1 MESDRW
7 SDRISLEYVRRTFSK
22 PKKSSYICDSIRL
35 LGGFLQSFVCCALV
49 AVLSHD
55 LLFPNAQSL
64 SWLRQVWRFCLYIPW
79 LLREIV
85 AANFHVVYLVFRPG
99 QIRPQ
104 VIRFRTRLKS
114 DMARVAF
121 GNSITLT
128 PGTITLDIQDG
139 EFHVH
144 ALSEKAAQS
153 VVTGDMESRVRQ
165 VFLEARDE
173 KNT

>member
-1 MESDRW
+1 MIEGRSA
-7 SDRISLEYVRRTFSK
+7 SFRRAATFAILFVFWLVFSGHF
-22 PKKSSYICDSIRL
+22 DGL
-35 LGGFLQSFVCCALV
+35 HLGLGFVCCALV
-49 AVLSHD
+49 AALSYD
-55 LLFPNAQSL
+55 LLLPNASSRLWL
-64 SWLRQVWRFCLYIPW
+64 SQMWRFCLYIAW

-104 VIRFRTRLKS
+104 IVRFRTRLKS
-114 DMARVAF
+114 DMARVAL

-144 ALSEKAAQS
+144 ALSEKAAQA
-153 VVTGDMESRVRQ
+153 VLTGDMESRVRQ
-165 VFLEARDE
+165 VFLESSDE
-173 KNT
+173 REA

>member
-1 MESDRW
+1 MSEGRSVNPR
-7 SDRISLEYVRRTFSK
+7 SLATFAILFVFWVVFSNHF
-22 PKKSSYICDSIRL
+22 DSL
-35 LGGFLQSFVCCALV
+35 HLGLGVVCCALV

-165 VFLEARDE
+165 VFLEVRDE
-173 KNT
+173 KRT

>member
-1 MESDRW
+1 MTEGRSVNPR
-7 SDRISLEYVRRTFSK
+7 SLATFAILFFFWLVFSNHF
-22 PKKSSYICDSIRL
+22 DSL
-35 LGGFLQSFVCCALV
+35 HLGLGVVCCALV
-49 AVLSHD
+49 AVLSYD
-55 LLFPNAQSL
+55 LLFPNVQSP

-144 ALSEKAAQS
+144 ALSAKAAQS

-165 VFLEARDE
+165 VFLEAHDE
-173 KNT
+173 KRT

>member
-1 MESDRW
+1 MSEGRSVNPR
-7 SDRISLEYVRRTFSK
+7 SLATFASLFVFWVIF
-22 PKKSSYICDSIRL
+22 SNHFDGL
-35 LGGFLQSFVCCALV
+35 HLGLGVVCCALV

-64 SWLRQVWRFCLYIPW
+64 SWPRQVWRFCLYIPW

-165 VFLEARDE
+165 VFLEAHDE
-173 KNT
+173 KRT